1 MTVAAVQHTYLQEW
15 VLEIELVTLDGAV
28 RRVWAAETEQASLPR
43 LLWVDSHDQLRPM
56 VG

>member
-1 MTVAAVQHTYLQEW
+1 MTVAAVKHTYLQEW

-28 RRVWAAETEQASLPR
+28 MRVWAVETEQASLLR

>member
-28 RRVWAAETEQASLPR
+28 MRVWAVETEQASLLRP
-43 LLWVDSHDQLRPM
+43 LWVDSHDQLRPM

>member
-1 MTVAAVQHTYLQEW
+1 M
-15 VLEIELVTLDGAV
+15 TLDGAV
-28 RRVWAAETEQASLPR
+28 RRVWAVETELASLLR

>member
-28 RRVWAAETEQASLPR
+28 MRVWAVKTEQASPLR